1 LGGPAA
7 ANLSVTVASGWRR
20 AVEVRP
26 PDPDDAAAAEL
37 PQRQFRMPDY
47 VSPQQR
53 MPLRLNYDF
62 PLHNFIVVTL
72 GKKRAHLVSGWSFFR
87 SCGSVFILV

>member
-1 LGGPAA
+1 VPAVPYFFRTRLGGPAA

-26 PDPDDAAAAEL
+26 PDPDDAAAVAEL

-47 VSPQQR
+47 VSPQQQ

-72 GKKRAHLVSGWSFFR
+72 GKKRTLLVSD
-87 SCGSVFILV
+87 